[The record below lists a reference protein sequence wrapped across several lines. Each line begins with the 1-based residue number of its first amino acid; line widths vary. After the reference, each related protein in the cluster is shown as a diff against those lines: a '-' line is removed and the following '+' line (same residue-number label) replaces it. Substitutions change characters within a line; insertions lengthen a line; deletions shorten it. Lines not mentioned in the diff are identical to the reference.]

1 MQRLESL
8 TCPFDKYM
16 QRKTTLKEFLN
27 QYKLMIQEKYEDEA
41 KADFETWHKQPG
53 LKSPSPSGKQMA
65 SLYTHA
71 IFKKFQVEVLGVV
84 ACHPKRESEDGSNV
98 SFKVWDFE
106 QNQHFIVLWNEK
118 TSDTSCSCH
127 LYEYNGFLCRH
138 VMIVLQM
145 SGVHIIPAK
154 YILRRWTKNA
164 KNKKVIKRIDAT
176 ESWVQRYNDICQ

>member
-98 SFKVWDFE
+98 SFKTCHDCSPDVWCAYYSCQIYFE
-106 QNQHFIVLWNEK
+106 ALDKECK
-118 TSDTSCSCH
+118 
-127 LYEYNGFLCRH
+127 E
-138 VMIVLQM
+138 
-145 SGVHIIPAK
+145 
-154 YILRRWTKNA
+154 
-164 KNKKVIKRIDAT
+164 
-176 ESWVQRYNDICQ
+176 